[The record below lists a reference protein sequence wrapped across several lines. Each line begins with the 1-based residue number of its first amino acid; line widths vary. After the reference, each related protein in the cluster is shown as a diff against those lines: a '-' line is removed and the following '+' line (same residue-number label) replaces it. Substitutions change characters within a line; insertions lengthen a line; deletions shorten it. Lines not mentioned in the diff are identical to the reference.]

1 MSEKKEVE
9 KKEDLL
15 AKISE
20 LRQKEKIQCLNEIN
34 EICEK
39 FKFKLEAEVIINS
52 SGNYTNV
59 FLHDVTK

>member
-1 MSEKKEVE
+1 MRDKKEIEKKEN
-9 KKEDLL
+9 LP

-20 LRQKEKIQCLNEIN
+20 LRQQEKIQCLNEIN
-34 EICEK
+34 SICEK

-59 FLHDVTK
+59 FLHDVSQ